1 MEKIRLAPE
10 KDVFDIMREAIVQ
23 TAKDLEAQG
32 VPPIKHGNP
41 TLSTQGEATEGEIE
55 AIESFFTNL

>member
-1 MEKIRLAPE
+1 MEKIKQTYE
-10 KDVFDIMREAIVQ
+10 KEVFDMAKDAIEQ

-41 TLSTQGEATEGEIE
+41 TPAPQGEATEEEIE
-55 AIESFFTNL
+55 AGVSFFLNL